1 MPILDDLGLADI
13 PEEGSG
19 LMDVAT
25 PVKAV
30 ASPVTPPA
38 QTTPQED
45 PKVAAEAAAKQQ
57 AAQVQ
62 SQYADKISG
71 LLAAVNN
78 GADVDA
84 YFYDPKTDKIILTR
98 DYIEMIL
105 QEYSQAT
112 QNMGPLQKFVNIDSK
127 LDKALREYRV
137 DVQALLNSVVLLQ
150 V

>member
-13 PEEGSG
+13 PDEGSG
-19 LMDVAT
+19 VMDVAA
-25 PVKAV
+25 PMKSV
-30 ASPVTPPA
+30 ATPPPV
-38 QTTPQED
+38 TPQED
-45 PKVAAEAAAKQQ
+45 PQAAAEAAAKQQ

-62 SQYADKISG
+62 SQYAEKISG
-71 LLAAVNN
+71 LLASINK

-105 QEYSQAT
+105 QEHGQAT
-112 QNMGPLQKFVNIDSK
+112 QNMSSLQKFVQIDSK

-137 DVQALLNSVVLLQ
+137 DVQSLLNSIVLMQ